1 MSTKSSSLSSS
12 TALFQELNQECLSH
26 AFHFLSLKQCL
37 IFTATSQT
45 SLQVMLPELQ
55 RRRRHQFLYRYEFRF
70 NESTFMPGHE
80 SYKKRPV
87 VTDDGVAM
95 IKESENNHRSSLSK
109 GKEPTTTD
117 TNSVVARAV
126 GTSVDIFTLPAV
138 DDFDENMKGESNVWR
153 LAPSVQERLAELYR
167 VLPAEHP
174 SNDDLREL
182 VRDLQKEDS
191 IALDWQAVGPRL
203 AALRALTKAHR
214 LHAKILLHCTIQSDP
229 VPFTQSIYVTAANH
243 ECNRN
248 ELTTTVAQ
256 FLGDVLLSSW
266 LMTHSYDLI
275 EIVEGG
281 PSLNQWVDHII
292 KLMGRSGGGYGKK
305 WYQMFLF
312 LYSAILRGSHGPI
325 EQRRPPHMVEL
336 PRSLLGENRWAIP
349 FGLSHASLDQKI
361 ISCCMDQNNG
371 DRGLPSN
378 GCMTITY
385 NDFGPLGPAFRGRDR
400 VSHRTIVAKSLCEA
414 LCTRPM
420 HTVAGFQPS
429 FSSQPQVVKAI
440 EEMAFQCG
448 KNRPMTVLPPLVT
461 VNTTSSRQDEM

>member
-1 MSTKSSSLSSS
+1 MSTKPSSLSSS
-12 TALFQELNQECLSH
+12 TTLFQELNQECLSH
-26 AFHFLSLKQCL
+26 AFQFLSLNQCL

-70 NESTFMPGHE
+70 NGTTFMPGHE

-87 VTDDGVAM
+87 VTDDGVA

-117 TNSVVARAV
+117 TNSVVVRAV

-138 DDFDENMKGESNVWR
+138 NDDLDENMKEESNVWC

-174 SNDDLREL
+174 SNGDLREL
-182 VRDLQKEDS
+182 VRDLQEEDN
-191 IALDWQAVGPRL
+191 IALDCQAGGPRL

-214 LHAKILLHCTIQSDP
+214 LHAKILSHCTIQSHP

-243 ECNRN
+243 EWNGN

-266 LMTHSYDLI
+266 LMTHSYDLTD
-275 EIVEGG
+275 IVEGG
-281 PSLNQWVDHII
+281 PSLNQWVDHIV
-292 KLMGRSGGGYGKK
+292 MGRSGGGHGKK

-325 EQRRPPHMVEL
+325 EQWRPPHMVES
-336 PRSLLGENRWAIP
+336 PRSLLGENSWAIP
-349 FGLSHASLDQKI
+349 FGISHASLDQKI

-414 LCTRPM
+414 LCTRP
-420 HTVAGFQPS
+420 TVAGFQPS
-429 FSSQPQVVKAI
+429 FSSQPQVVEAI
-440 EEMAFQCG
+440 EEMAFQFG

-461 VNTTSSRQDEM
+461 FNTTSSRQDEM